1 MPGCN
6 GDKDAMNTFTQSAL
20 FFAVAALTPLAVQA
34 NMAELSDADLRAV
47 QGQATLGPGFQAYR
61 AEMGSMWSDLT
72 TVQGKSAALHY
83 AGWGSVMTGYTIIA
97 STGAAAVAVNKAPFP
112 VNQLD
117 ALTVPV
123 WYAGAGI
130 GLTGAFL
137 LHLNG
142 E

>member
-1 MPGCN
+1 
-6 GDKDAMNTFTQSAL
+6 MNTFTQSAL
-20 FFAVAALTPLAVQA
+20 FLAAVALTPLAAQA
-34 NMAELSDADLRAV
+34 NMAELPDTELRAV

-61 AEMGSMWSDLT
+61 AEMGSMWSELT

-83 AGWGSVMTGYTIIA
+83 AGWGSVMTGYTIITT
-97 STGAAAVAVNKAPFP
+97 TGAAAVAVNKAPFP

-117 ALTVPV
+117 ALALPV

-137 LHLNG
+137 LHVNG

>member
-1 MPGCN
+1 M
-6 GDKDAMNTFTQSAL
+6 KTFTKSAL
-20 FFAVAALTPLAVQA
+20 FIAVAALTPLAAQA
-34 NMAELSDADLRAV
+34 NMAELSDAELRAV
-47 QGQATLGPGFQAYR
+47 QGQTTLGSGFQAYR
-61 AEMGSMWSDLT
+61 AEMESMWSDLT

-83 AGWGSVMTGYTIIA
+83 AGWGSVMTGYTITA

-137 LHLNG
+137 LHVNG

>member
-1 MPGCN
+1 
-6 GDKDAMNTFTQSAL
+6 MNTFTQSAL
-20 FFAVAALTPLAVQA
+20 FLATVALTPLVAQA
-34 NMAELSDADLRAV
+34 NMAELSDTELSAV
-47 QGQATLGPGFQAYR
+47 QGQANLGPGFQAYR
-61 AEMGSMWSDLT
+61 AEMGSMWSELT

-83 AGWGSVMTGYTIIA
+83 AGWGSVMTGYTIIT
-97 STGAAAVAVNKAPFP
+97 SSGAAAVAVNKAPFP

-117 ALTVPV
+117 ALALPV

-137 LHLNG
+137 LHVNG